1 MSYNHKIID
10 QKYHL
15 KGLINKDICNK
26 LIKFYEDH
34 EHMATPENSYK
45 FNDNLNDNKNEE
57 DNCSFLNISKLRNE
71 KNFDEPY
78 NIILKYLKIVL
89 TNYEMYIRS
98 NLCPTYQNTFMTHTN
113 NIRIIKYGV
122 GKFIKDHSDAWQ
134 NIRGSLTINL
144 NDNYEGGEF
153 KFFGGLE
160 KVSLSTGEAML
171 FPAEPLWIH
180 GTEPITK
187 GARYTINCFLRQ

>member
-1 MSYNHKIID
+1 MSYDHKIID

-34 EHMATPENSYK
+34 KHMTIEESSYK
-45 FNDNLNDNKNEE
+45 FKENLEDNKHEL
-57 DNCSFLNISKLRNE
+57 DNCSFLNISKLRDE
-71 KNFDEPY
+71 EDFDKPY
-78 NIILKYLKIVL
+78 KIILKYLRIVL
-89 TNYEMYIRS
+89 TNYDMYIRN
-98 NLCPTYQNTFMTHTN
+98 NLCPTYQNTFMTHTD
-113 NIRIIKYGV
+113 NIRIIKYEV
-122 GKFIKDHSDAWQ
+122 GKCIKDHSDVDT

-144 NDNYEGGEF
+144 NDDYEGGEF
-153 KFFGGLE
+153 RFFGGQVKLN
-160 KVSLSTGEAML
+160 LSAGEAML

-180 GTEPITK
+180 GTEPVTK